1 MLAARKNR
9 KFAPPSKRIGNCQQL
24 EHTLDRSRCSYT
36 LARSNTMDNA
46 ELRARVA
53 QLEAQLNAVKTQR
66 LSCRISAS
74 KPSVASVYGL
84 GKFPVSLH
92 YTQWQRLIAFIESG
106 VKPVLAQIEA
116 NGDSDKTANMTA
128 AVPAEATA

>member
-1 MLAARKNR
+1 
-9 KFAPPSKRIGNCQQL
+9 
-24 EHTLDRSRCSYT
+24 
-36 LARSNTMDNA
+36 MDNA

-92 YTQWQRLIAFIESG
+92 YTQWQRLIAFIEAG

-116 NGDSDKTANMTA
+116 NGDSDKTANRA